1 MPKNKEII
9 PATKPWKY
17 EDSVEAVK
25 PLVALYNKVS
35 LDLVRELYAAREA
48 LSNSGFRTD
57 LTSAQMSQGSYT
69 WSGYCSEIGIPY
81 ATAKRWLALY
91 SPQEDKLYTPEEM
104 DQKLEEL
111 FQKIRKMRLK
121 EYGWSPD
128 GWTEAMERKYK
139 KWLSL
144 QTTQESIQ
152 QDTGF
157 SQAELFSREYF
168 NLLARQ
174 MQDAPT
180 PAEIIRFNDLCDA
193 YSGKV
198 TNVVKIED
206 QITIVQVVEKALSL
220 FSADKRPEVARS
232 IASII
237 QDLSMHMEE
246 GK

>member
-1 MPKNKEII
+1 MPNG
-9 PATKPWKY
+9 TRFQTFQTY
-17 EDSVEAVK
+17 LED
-25 PLVALYNKVS
+25 
-35 LDLVRELYAAREA
+35 
-48 LSNSGFRTD
+48 
-57 LTSAQMSQGSYT
+57 
-69 WSGYCSEIGIPY
+69 IGL
-81 ATAKRWLALY
+81 AKRTAYNWLALY
-91 SPQEDKLYTPEEM
+91 SPKEDKLYTPEEM

-121 EYGWSPD
+121 EYGWSPE

-139 KWLSL
+139 KWLTL
-144 QTTQESIQ
+144 QTTQESI

>member
-9 PATKPWKY
+9 PAIKPWKY
-17 EDSVEAVK
+17 EDSVDAVK

-48 LSNSGFRTD
+48 LSNSGFRSD
-57 LTSAQMSQGSYT
+57 LTSGNSARGSYT
-69 WSGYCSEIGIPY
+69 WEGFCLEIGLSKR
-81 ATAKRWLALY
+81 TANSWLALY
-91 SPQEDKLYTPEEM
+91 SPQEDKLYTPDEM

-121 EYGWSPD
+121 EYGWSPE

-139 KWLSL
+139 KWLTL
-144 QTTQESIQ
+144 QTTQESI

-220 FSADKRPEVARS
+220 FSADKRPLVARS